1 MEANMAERTVTLK
14 AVDND
19 PAAAPSDAK
28 DLESLWLDPGLGDG
42 ITGTQCHS
50 VPVGRPR
57 DFFRLHPDPGY
68 RRQAEIY
75 THKPEGVIDE
85 QHFVITKPMR
95 GRIEEARRCTLA
107 CAIYRDGSPRLW
119 PLKFPR
125 DGERDNEAWISARS
139 AARDGLEKW
148 VKLVWVRRAYTTRVA
163 LPGYAPDPDWGKL
176 PTFDELVELAF
187 GAHGI
192 ISDEKHHVYREL
204 IGDTTQRAASNVD
217 GDDL

>member
-1 MEANMAERTVTLK
+1 MADRIVTPK
-14 AVDND
+14 AVDGSTD
-19 PAAAPSDAK
+19 QTTMPDDAK
-28 DLESLWLDPGLGDG
+28 DFESLWLDPGLGDG
-42 ITGTQCHS
+42 ITGTQHHS

-57 DFFRLHPDPGY
+57 DFFRTHPDPAY

-85 QHFVITKPMR
+85 QNFIITRSMR
-95 GRIEEARRCTLA
+95 GRIDEARRCTLV
-107 CAIYRDGSPRLW
+107 CVVYREGSPRLW
-119 PLKFPR
+119 PLKFPK
-125 DGERDNEAWISARS
+125 DGERDNEAWVSARA

-148 VKLVWVRRAYTTRVA
+148 VKLVWVRRAYTTRGA
-163 LPGYAPDPDWGKL
+163 LPGYAPDPDWSKL

-192 ISDEKHHVYREL
+192 ISDVKHSTYREL
-204 IGDTTQRAASNVD
+204 VGDTTQTGGVD